1 MHSIETRN
9 AFLKLRVQGWSF
21 ARISA
26 HIGVSKPTLID
37 WSRRRSPEM
46 QSLKNSQTESQ
57 NESLQATSDAEA
69 HRLTIFLSSLR
80 QELLSREFRSTS
92 TEQLQSLISRLER
105 QFDALQSVKKIQ
117 LATPQKPPLAEANQ
131 SKSR

>member
-9 AFLKLRVQGWSF
+9 PFLKLRVQGWSF

-37 WSRRRSPEM
+37 WSRRRSSEI
-46 QSLKNSQTESQ
+46 QSLKRFQTERESK
-57 NESLQATSDAEA
+57 SLQATSDAEA

-80 QELLSREFRSTS
+80 QELLSREFRSIS

-117 LATPQKPPLAEANQ
+117 LTTPRMPPLAEANL